1 MGKINKD
8 ANLYDYRGR
17 LMAKAPLQ
25 NIEPRLGFGQPLSR
39 KYPGGNNFIR

>member
-25 NIEPRLGFGQPLSR
+25 NIEPRLGFGPPPFR
-39 KYPGGNNFIR
+39 KYPGGNGFIR